1 MTASPWHLPLLSQA
15 IKQKSD
21 STVSRLWGLLLLSYC
36 ALIFYLSSQPML
48 PVPDAFSMQD
58 KFIHA
63 AAYALM
69 ALLFWRAGRFY
80 IAQSSRFT
88 PALLAFVC
96 ICFCALYGASDEW
109 HQSFVVGRDASFFDW
124 LADLS
129 GALLLT
135 LALWK
140 REALAIDGD

>member
-1 MTASPWHLPLLSQA
+1 
-15 IKQKSD
+15 
-21 STVSRLWGLLLLSYC
+21 
-36 ALIFYLSSQPML
+36 ML
-48 PVPDAFSMQD
+48 PVPDVFSMQD

-69 ALLFWRAGRFY
+69 ALLFWRAGRRY
-80 IAQSSRFT
+80 IAQSTGFT
-88 PALLAFVC
+88 RGALALVC

-109 HQSFVVGRDASFFDW
+109 HQSFVAGRDASFFDW

-135 LALWK
+135 LTLWK
-140 REALAIDGD
+140 REALAVEGK

>member
-1 MTASPWHLPLLSQA
+1 MESLWHLPLPSQA
-15 IKQKSD
+15 IKQQSA
-21 STVSRLWGLLLLSYC
+21 SFISHLWGPLLLSYC

-48 PVPDAFSMQD
+48 PVPDLFSIQD
-58 KFIHA
+58 KFMHA

-80 IAQSSRFT
+80 TADSACFT
-88 PALLAFVC
+88 AAVLALVC

-109 HQSFVVGRDASFFDW
+109 HQSFVAGRDASFFDW
-124 LADLS
+124 LADLF

-135 LALWK
+135 LTLYK
-140 REALAIDGD
+140 REAVAIDGE